1 MPSPT
6 PSRATS
12 GRRTRTT
19 KRDVLPPERCD
30 QVWIGKKREMTMIAL
45 GKVKEIER
53 LLAQGGISQRKIAL
67 QVGVSRAT
75 VSAIV
80 TGARPDYQARARA
93 IADEPLPD
101 GPLGHCPTCGATV
114 YLPCRLCH
122 VRRKMR
128 EEEELLAARRRELRE
143 TAVRHLL
150 HKVRL
155 AHWKREGINPAEN
168 KVPRERTAEQEP

>member
-1 MPSPT
+1 
-6 PSRATS
+6 
-12 GRRTRTT
+12 
-19 KRDVLPPERCD
+19 
-30 QVWIGKKREMTMIAL
+30 MIAL

-53 LLAQGGISQRKIAL
+53 LLAQGGLSQRKIAL

-80 TGARPDYQARARA
+80 TGSRPDYQARARA
-93 IADEPLPD
+93 IADVALPN

-122 VRRKMR
+122 VRQKMR
-128 EEEELLAARRRELRE
+128 EEEELLTARRRQARE
-143 TAVRHLL
+143 KAIRRLL

-155 AHWKREGINPAEN
+155 AHWQRDGIDPAEDD
-168 KVPRERTAEQEP
+168 VPRE